1 MKHRYTSMNSP
12 ESLNWHCFQGIS
24 ETTVSAFRRKV
35 SVEKFRL
42 GDEVYRAP
50 DEGSEDDSATASLG
64 LWCVVEGSL
73 RLVVFDPVRSCE
85 VSIATLEPG
94 SFFGSQSILQAIDSA
109 LAIFDPIQD
118 DSNSIQSSIQSS
130 IQLSDYRVISSG
142 LTKLEYISPDL
153 IKILL
158 QESEVVGRSIE
169 FSLRTQWQ
177 GWLAKFESKQNRS
190 KESQQSHSLTADGK
204 EDPTPSDSSDSTKL
218 KLLPTSPSPHGNNR
232 FKSLKSLRTQHIQ
245 RPSGSTTDV
254 KKNAHAH
261 SVGNDKPEHSAMNVV
276 AFPRSSRRSL
286 RRLALWRGMPFI
298 EQQSVADCGATCLA
312 MVAQSWGR
320 RYTLPQLRE
329 LCHVGR
335 SGTTLQNLAKA
346 SEALGFQ
353 ARPVRAS
360 WSHMERIR
368 SPWIAHWDGEHYVV
382 VYRSV
387 SKLLGHHVL
396 IADPASGRQH
406 LSQAE
411 FLRHWTG
418 FGLLLEPTPQFY
430 QQKPEKAR
438 SLQRFGGLMLRES
451 ALLWQIIGITLLAQI
466 FSLVSP
472 IFTQVILDDI
482 VVHRS
487 LDALHIFA
495 IGALMFGVGR
505 VALTAVRQYLLDY
518 FANRLD
524 LTLMSGFMHHA
535 LRLPLKFFEDRHV
548 GDIITRIQENSKIQ
562 QFLVRQ
568 AVSVWLD
575 AAMAIV
581 YIGLMFYY
589 NAQLAVLVLAMIPPF
604 AILTL
609 IATPFM
615 KRLSRT
621 LFKADSE
628 ETSLAVEMMSGIA
641 TLKSTASEQELRW
654 RWEEKLVNLLNQR
667 FRYQKLA
674 NNVNVMGGVIN
685 AIATTGLL
693 WYGAFLVIQGQLTIG
708 QFVAFNMLI
717 GNVISP
723 MLAVIGVW
731 DEFQEVLIAIERLND
746 IFAATPED
754 ARQVKRSETEQSG
767 CSIDLTWVPQFPLP
781 PIDGEVCFDRVRF
794 SYDGV
799 EDTPTLSG
807 LSFTVQPGQTVAIVG
822 RSGSGKS
829 TLVKLLQGLYH
840 PTQGRVLIDGHD
852 VAHVA
857 PQSMRSQ
864 LGVVPQDCFLFSGTI
879 ADNIQLYRPDYALDE
894 IVSVAKLAEA
904 HAFIQEM
911 PLGYQTKVGERG
923 ANLSGGQ
930 RQRLAIARALLG
942 DPAMLILD
950 EATSALDTE
959 SERRFQQNLERISR
973 DRTTFI
979 IAHRLSTV
987 QRADLILVL
996 DRGLL
1001 VEQGTHADLMT
1012 QRGLYHHLAQQ
1023 QLVG

>member
-1 MKHRYTSMNSP
+1 MVKHKSIAIDCPMVLRVA
-12 ESLNWHCFQGIS
+12 CFQGVS
-24 ETTVSAFRRKV
+24 ETTISALRRRTLELDTAIGHEV
-35 SVEKFRL
+35 YSFSDECSGL
-42 GDEVYRAP
+42 CGDE
-50 DEGSEDDSATASLG
+50 EWG
-64 LWCVVEGSL
+64 LWYVVEGGL
-73 RLVVFDPVRSCE
+73 RIVAYNASRTCE
-85 VSIATLEPG
+85 VSIAVLHPGTL
-94 SFFGSQSILQAIDSA
+94 FGSLSTLSAIDFEGDSTA
-109 LAIFDPIQD
+109 LTE
-118 DSNSIQSSIQSS
+118 NE
-130 IQLSDYRVISSG
+130 SDALKPYGYRVIAATDSKIEYLSAD
-142 LTKLEYISPDL
+142 LVKLLS
-153 IKILL
+153 
-158 QESEVVGRSIE
+158 QESEPVRKSLGRDLRSQWQQWNARFQSKQDDLYSSGQKSEQLQSAESPASKGLKHRSSSQASSNSAKSVRLHQKKSIPTYLPNSRNNEANHPSKSSVKSPVKKTSVKDTPTNVVEFPTSGRS
-169 FSLRTQWQ
+169 SLRH
-177 GWLAKFESKQNRS
+177 A
-190 KESQQSHSLTADGK
+190 
-204 EDPTPSDSSDSTKL
+204 
-218 KLLPTSPSPHGNNR
+218 
-232 FKSLKSLRTQHIQ
+232 
-245 RPSGSTTDV
+245 RP
-254 KKNAHAH
+254 
-261 SVGNDKPEHSAMNVV
+261 
-276 AFPRSSRRSL
+276 
-286 RRLALWRGMPFI
+286 WRGMPFI
-298 EQQSVADCGATCLA
+298 EQQSITDCGATCLA
-312 MVAQSWGR
+312 MVSQYWGQ

-329 LCHVGR
+329 ICHVGR
-335 SGTTLQNLAKA
+335 SGATLAHLAKA
-346 SEALGFQ
+346 AESLGYQ
-353 ARPVRAS
+353 ARPLRVS
-360 WSHMERIR
+360 WNHMKGVR

-382 VYRSV
+382 VYPSVMKWGRSIV
-387 SKLLGHHVL
+387 R
-396 IADPASGRQH
+396 IADPASGRQQ
-406 LSQAE
+406 LSETE

-430 QQKPEKAR
+430 QQKPEKAQ
-438 SLQRFGGLMLRES
+438 SLQRFLGLLMRES
-451 ALLWQIIGITLLAQI
+451 GLLWQIIGITLLAQL
-466 FSLVSP
+466 FSLISP
-472 IFTQVILDDI
+472 IFTQIILDDI

-487 LDALHIFA
+487 LDALHVFA
-495 IGALMFGVGR
+495 IGALMFGIGR
-505 VALTAVRQYLLDY
+505 VALTSVRQYLLDY

-581 YIGLMFYY
+581 YVGLMFYY
-589 NAQLAVLVLAMIPPF
+589 NAQLAMLVLAMIPPF

-609 IATPFM
+609 VATPFM
-615 KRLSRT
+615 KSMSRS

-628 ETSLAVEMMSGIA
+628 ETSLAVEMMNGIA
-641 TLKSTASEQELRW
+641 TLKATASEQELRW

-667 FRYQKLA
+667 FRFQKLS
-674 NNVNVMGGVIN
+674 NNVNLIGGVIN

-693 WYGAFLVIQGQLTIG
+693 WYGAFLVIQGQLTVG

-723 MLAVIGVW
+723 MLGVIGVW

-754 ARQVKRSETEQSG
+754 LQPIQQS
-767 CSIDLTWVPQFPLP
+767 SSNSSQDASNLTWVPQMTLP
-781 PIDGEVCFDRVRF
+781 TIAGEVCFDRVKF
-794 SYDGV
+794 AYDGL
-799 EDTPTLSG
+799 EENPTLSG
-807 LSFTVQPGQTVAIVG
+807 LSFAVRPNQCVAIVG

-840 PTQGRVLIDGHD
+840 PTKGRILIDGHD
-852 VAHVA
+852 VSHVS

-879 ADNIQLYRPDYALDE
+879 AENIQLYRPDYVLEEVVAA
-894 IVSVAKLAEA
+894 AKLAEA

-930 RQRLAIARALLG
+930 RQRIAIARALLG

-959 SERRFQQNLERISR
+959 SERRFQHNLERLSR

-1001 VEQGTHADLMT
+1001 VEQGTHVDLMAEG
-1012 QRGLYHHLAQQ
+1012 GLYCHLAQQ
-1023 QLVG
+1023 QLAG

>member
-1 MKHRYTSMNSP
+1 MVKPRSTAIDCPVILRSA
-12 ESLNWHCFQGIS
+12 CFQEVS
-24 ETTVSAFRRKV
+24 ETTISALRRRI
-35 SVEKFRL
+35 SELDTAL
-42 GDEVYRAP
+42 GHEVYSCAGKLS
-50 DEGSEDDSATASLG
+50 GSCEDDELG
-64 LWCVVEGSL
+64 LWYVVEGGL
-73 RLVVFDPVRSCE
+73 RIVAYDTNRACE
-85 VSIATLEPG
+85 VSIAILHPG
-94 SFFGSQSILQAIDSA
+94 TIFGSLSTLSAIDVEEGWIAQTKDEPNA
-109 LAIFDPIQD
+109 LNPYG
-118 DSNSIQSSIQSS
+118 
-130 IQLSDYRVISSG
+130 YRVIAATDS
-142 LTKLEYISPDL
+142 TLEYLSADL
-153 IKILL
+153 VKLL
-158 QESEVVGRSIE
+158 SQESEPVRKRLGCDLRS
-169 FSLRTQWQ
+169 QWQ
-177 GWLAKFESKQNRS
+177 QWNARFQSKQGDLHNSAKKIVQPSEIQASESQAFELPKKRSMFPALSNRS
-190 KESQQSHSLTADGK
+190 SLQASSNSAK
-204 EDPTPSDSSDSTKL
+204 SVRIHQKKSIPTYPSKS
-218 KLLPTSPSPHGNNR
+218 GNNGANH
-232 FKSLKSLRTQHIQ
+232 SLKSQAKNT
-245 RPSGSTTDV
+245 ST
-254 KKNAHAH
+254 KNASTNA
-261 SVGNDKPEHSAMNVV
+261 STNVV
-276 AFPRSSRRSL
+276 EFPTSGRSSLSHARP
-286 RRLALWRGMPFI
+286 WRGMPFI
-298 EQQSVADCGATCLA
+298 EQQSMTDCGATCLA
-312 MVAQSWGR
+312 MVSQYWGQ

-329 LCHVGR
+329 ICHVGR
-335 SGTTLQNLAKA
+335 SGATLAHLAKA
-346 SEALGFQ
+346 AESLGFQ
-353 ARPVRAS
+353 ARPLRVS
-360 WSHMERIR
+360 WSHMKDVR

-382 VYRSV
+382 VYPSVMRWGRSV
-387 SKLLGHHVL
+387 VR
-396 IADPASGRQH
+396 IADPASGRQQ
-406 LSQAE
+406 LSETE

-430 QQKPEKAR
+430 QQKPEKAQ
-438 SLQRFGGLMLRES
+438 SLQRFLGLLMRES
-451 ALLWQIIGITLLAQI
+451 GLLWQIIGITLLAQV
-466 FSLVSP
+466 FSLISP
-472 IFTQVILDDI
+472 IFTQIILDDI

-487 LDALHIFA
+487 LDALHVFA
-495 IGALMFGVGR
+495 IGALMFGIGR
-505 VALTAVRQYLLDY
+505 VALTSVRQYLLDY

-581 YIGLMFYY
+581 YVVLMFYY
-589 NAQLAVLVLAMIPPF
+589 NAQLAMLVLAMIPPF

-609 IATPFM
+609 VATPFM
-615 KRLSRT
+615 KNLSRS

-628 ETSLAVEMMSGIA
+628 ETSLAVEMMNGIA
-641 TLKSTASEQELRW
+641 TLKATASEQELRW

-667 FRYQKLA
+667 FRFQKLS
-674 NNVNVMGGVIN
+674 NNVNLIGGVIN

-693 WYGAFLVIQGQLTIG
+693 WYGAFLVIQGQLTVG

-723 MLAVIGVW
+723 MLGVIGVW

-754 ARQVKRSETEQSG
+754 LQPIQQST
-767 CSIDLTWVPQFPLP
+767 SNSSQDSSNLTWVPQMTLP
-781 PIDGEVCFDRVRF
+781 TIEGEVSFDRVKF
-794 SYDGV
+794 AYDGL
-799 EDTPTLSG
+799 EDNPTLSG
-807 LSFTVQPGQTVAIVG
+807 LSFQVRPNQCVAIVG

-840 PTQGRVLIDGHD
+840 PTKGRILIDGHD
-852 VAHVA
+852 VSHVS

-879 ADNIQLYRPDYALDE
+879 AENIQLYRPDYVLEEVVAA
-894 IVSVAKLAEA
+894 AKLAEA

-930 RQRLAIARALLG
+930 RQRIAIARALLG

-959 SERRFQQNLERISR
+959 SERRFQHNLERLSR

-1001 VEQGTHADLMT
+1001 VEQGTHADLMAEG
-1012 QRGLYHHLAQQ
+1012 GLYCHLAQQ
-1023 QLVG
+1023 QLAG

>member
-1 MKHRYTSMNSP
+1 MIKNIPISIDHPKILQWYG
-12 ESLNWHCFQGIS
+12 LQGIS
-24 ETTVSAFRRKV
+24 DITTSALKERTARGDFT
-35 SVEKFRL
+35 L
-42 GDEVYRAP
+42 GDELYCAYSKAYSEFQDSELALFYVIEGALRIVIYDP
-50 DEGSEDDSATASLG
+50 DQAHEISIAILHPGS
-64 LWCVVEGSL
+64 VFGSL
-73 RLVVFDPVRSCE
+73 
-85 VSIATLEPG
+85 
-94 SFFGSQSILQAIDSA
+94 SILSSISSTTEYATSLQSLNYRLIAATNSRVEYLSADLVKLISQESDIVKDNLKEALRSNWEKWGHRWRDKQEKLNRADSIDSDPLIDP
-109 LAIFDPIQD
+109 LAANNSSQLQRIPRHFKKKPFDR
-118 DSNSIQSSIQSS
+118 SNP
-130 IQLSDYRVISSG
+130 
-142 LTKLEYISPDL
+142 TKFPH
-153 IKILL
+153 
-158 QESEVVGRSIE
+158 RS
-169 FSLRTQWQ
+169 
-177 GWLAKFESKQNRS
+177 A
-190 KESQQSHSLTADGK
+190 
-204 EDPTPSDSSDSTKL
+204 
-218 KLLPTSPSPHGNNR
+218 
-232 FKSLKSLRTQHIQ
+232 LKSGQH
-245 RPSGSTTDV
+245 PSLDSHQLV
-254 KKNAHAH
+254 KK
-261 SVGNDKPEHSAMNVV
+261 STSITQETSAMNVI
-276 AFPRSSRRSL
+276 AFPSSGRISL
-286 RRLALWRGMPFI
+286 RRATRWRGMPFI
-298 EQQSVADCGATCLA
+298 EQQSVTDCGATCLA
-312 MVAQSWGR
+312 MVTQYWGR
-320 RYTLPQLRE
+320 RYGLPQLRE
-329 LCHVGR
+329 ICHVGR
-335 SGTTLQNLAKA
+335 SGATLQHLAKA
-346 SEALGFQ
+346 SESLGFQ
-353 ARPVRAS
+353 ARPLRAS
-360 WSHMERIR
+360 WSHMARVR

-382 VYRSV
+382 VYPSMKWGQR
-387 SKLLGHHVL
+387 KIC
-396 IADPASGRQH
+396 IADPASGRQQ
-406 LSQAE
+406 LSEAE

-430 QQKPEKAR
+430 QQKQEKAQ
-438 SLQRFGGLMLRES
+438 SLQRFGGLLLRES
-451 ALLWQIIGITLLAQI
+451 GLLWQIIGITLLAQM
-466 FSLVSP
+466 FSLISP
-472 IFTQVILDDI
+472 IFTQIILDDI

-487 LDALHIFA
+487 LEALHVFA
-495 IGALMFGVGR
+495 IGALMFGLGR
-505 VALTAVRQYLLDY
+505 VALTSVRQYLLDY

-589 NAQLAVLVLAMIPPF
+589 NAQLAMLVLAMIPPF

-615 KRLSRT
+615 KNLSRS

-641 TLKSTASEQELRW
+641 TVKATASEQELRW
-654 RWEEKLVNLLNQR
+654 RWEEKLVNVLNQR
-667 FRYQKLA
+667 FRFQKLA
-674 NNVNVMGGVIN
+674 NNVNLVGGGIN

-693 WYGAFLVIQGQLTIG
+693 WYGAFLVIQGQLTVG

-723 MLAVIGVW
+723 MLGVINVW

-754 ARQVKRSETEQSG
+754 TQLVKRSSSNPTQ
-767 CSIDLTWVPQFPLP
+767 DDDNLPWVPQLTLP
-781 PIDGEVCFDRVRF
+781 PIDGEVCFDRVTF
-794 SYDGV
+794 AYDGF
-799 EDTPTLSG
+799 EDHPTLSG
-807 LSFTVQPGQTVAIVG
+807 ISFTVTPGQTVAIVG

-840 PTQGRVLIDGHD
+840 PTKGRILIDSHD
-852 VAHVA
+852 IAHVS
-857 PQSMRSQ
+857 PQSVRSQ
-864 LGVVPQDCFLFSGTI
+864 LGVVPQDCFLFSGSI
-879 ADNIQLYRPDYALDE
+879 AENIQLYRPDYGLDD
-894 IVSVAKLAEA
+894 VVASAKLAEA

-930 RQRLAIARALLG
+930 RQRVAIARALLG

-1001 VEQGTHADLMT
+1001 VEQGTHAELLD
-1012 QRGLYHHLAQQ
+1012 QRGLYAHLAQQ

>member
-1 MKHRYTSMNSP
+1 MT
-12 ESLNWHCFQGIS
+12 
-24 ETTVSAFRRKV
+24 
-35 SVEKFRL
+35 
-42 GDEVYRAP
+42 
-50 DEGSEDDSATASLG
+50 
-64 LWCVVEGSL
+64 
-73 RLVVFDPVRSCE
+73 
-85 VSIATLEPG
+85 
-94 SFFGSQSILQAIDSA
+94 
-109 LAIFDPIQD
+109 
-118 DSNSIQSSIQSS
+118 
-130 IQLSDYRVISSG
+130 
-142 LTKLEYISPDL
+142 
-153 IKILL
+153 
-158 QESEVVGRSIE
+158 
-169 FSLRTQWQ
+169 
-177 GWLAKFESKQNRS
+177 
-190 KESQQSHSLTADGK
+190 
-204 EDPTPSDSSDSTKL
+204 
-218 KLLPTSPSPHGNNR
+218 
-232 FKSLKSLRTQHIQ
+232 
-245 RPSGSTTDV
+245 
-254 KKNAHAH
+254 
-261 SVGNDKPEHSAMNVV
+261 
-276 AFPRSSRRSL
+276 
-286 RRLALWRGMPFI
+286 
-298 EQQSVADCGATCLA
+298 DCGATCLA
-312 MVAQSWGR
+312 MVSQYWGQ

-329 LCHVGR
+329 ICHVGR
-335 SGTTLQNLAKA
+335 SGATLAHLAKA
-346 SEALGFQ
+346 AESLGYQ
-353 ARPVRAS
+353 ARPLRVS
-360 WSHMERIR
+360 WSHMKGVR

-382 VYRSV
+382 VYPSVMKWGRSLV
-387 SKLLGHHVL
+387 R
-396 IADPASGRQH
+396 IADPASGRQQ
-406 LSQAE
+406 LSETE

-430 QQKPEKAR
+430 QQKPEKAQ
-438 SLQRFGGLMLRES
+438 SLQRFLGLLMRES
-451 ALLWQIIGITLLAQI
+451 GLLWQIIGITLLAQV
-466 FSLVSP
+466 FSLISP
-472 IFTQVILDDI
+472 IFTQIILDDI

-487 LDALHIFA
+487 LDALHVFA
-495 IGALMFGVGR
+495 IGALMFGIGR
-505 VALTAVRQYLLDY
+505 VALTSVRQYLLDY

-581 YIGLMFYY
+581 YVGLMFYY
-589 NAQLAVLVLAMIPPF
+589 NAQLAMLVLAMIPPF

-609 IATPFM
+609 VATPFM
-615 KRLSRT
+615 KNLSRS

-641 TLKSTASEQELRW
+641 TLKATASEQELRW

-667 FRYQKLA
+667 FRFQKLS
-674 NNVNVMGGVIN
+674 NNVNLIGGVIN

-693 WYGAFLVIQGQLTIG
+693 WYGAFLVIQGQLTVG

-723 MLAVIGVW
+723 MLGVIGVW

-754 ARQVKRSETEQSG
+754 LQQVQQS
-767 CSIDLTWVPQFPLP
+767 SANSRPSQDSSDVNWVPQMTLP
-781 PIDGEVCFDRVRF
+781 TIAGEVCFDRVRF
-794 SYDGV
+794 AYDGL
-799 EDTPTLSG
+799 EDNPTLSG
-807 LSFTVQPGQTVAIVG
+807 LSFEVRPNQCVAIVG

-840 PTQGRVLIDGHD
+840 PTKGRVLIDGHD
-852 VAHVA
+852 VSHVS

-879 ADNIQLYRPDYALDE
+879 AENIQLYRPDYVLEEVVAA
-894 IVSVAKLAEA
+894 AKLAEA
-904 HAFIQEM
+904 HTFIQEM

-930 RQRLAIARALLG
+930 RQRIAIARALLG

-959 SERRFQQNLERISR
+959 SERRFQHNLERLSR

-1001 VEQGTHADLMT
+1001 VEQGTHADLIKE
-1012 QRGLYHHLAQQ
+1012 RGLYCHLAQQ
-1023 QLVG
+1023 QLAG